1 MKNSPV
7 TFRTSVNFQ
16 PAFRLVDL
24 FVEQVG
30 YTKSWNLPFN
40 MINLVL
46 EDNPEDPSWV
56 ELPEQ
61 DLHCE
66 LEKGLISFTTC
77 NTPLTLH
84 FTPANRHCCIHF
96 TYELLPGIDL
106 FSGLRQRYMFRDPA
120 LQKELKAVFAEP
132 DPLRRMALAECAAM
146 KMVMRFWPERMPL
159 DLRRMAEFEDVL
171 RYVRKNLASH
181 PGVPEMA
188 ARKGWSDAHFARTFR
203 EVFHITPKQYLTREL
218 FAESLK
224 RLNDPVKSVKEIA
237 AELGFSS
244 EFNFSRF
251 IKQCSGLSPS
261 GLRKGNRIPL
271 YIRK

>member
-16 PAFRLVDL
+16 PTFRLVDL
-24 FVEQVG
+24 FVEQVS

-40 MINLVL
+40 MINFVA
-46 EDNPEDPSWV
+46 EDDPEDPSWV
-56 ELPEQ
+56 ELPGQ
-61 DLHCE
+61 NQHCE
-66 LEKGLISFTTC
+66 LKKGMISFTTC

-84 FTPANRHCCIHF
+84 YTPANRHCCIHF
-96 TYELLPGIDL
+96 NYELLPGIDL
-106 FSGLRQRYMFRDPA
+106 FSGLRQRYMFRDPT
-120 LQKELKAVFAEP
+120 LQKELKAVFSDP
-132 DPLRRMALAECAAM
+132 DPLRRLARAESAAM
-146 KMVMRFWPERMPL
+146 KMVMRYWPERMPL

-203 EVFHITPKQYLTREL
+203 EVFHITPKQYLKREL

-224 RLNDPVKSVKEIA
+224 RLNDPSKSVKEIA

-251 IKQCSGLSPS
+251 IKQCSGLAPS
-261 GLRKGNRIPL
+261 GLRKGNNMPL

>member
-1 MKNSPV
+1 MKPDRV
-7 TFRTSVNFQ
+7 ILRTSVNFQ

-24 FVEQVG
+24 FVEQIG

-46 EDNPEDPSWV
+46 EDDPEDPSWV
-56 ELPEQ
+56 EVPEQ
-61 DLHCE
+61 NLHCE
-66 LEKGLISFTTC
+66 LKKGLISFTTC

-106 FSGLRQRYMFRDPA
+106 FSGIHKRYMFRAPA
-120 LQKELKAVFAEP
+120 FAKEMKAVFADP
-132 DPLRRMALAECAAM
+132 DPLRRLARAECAAM
-146 KMVMRFWPERMPL
+146 KLVMRFWPEKMPL
-159 DLRRMAEFEDVL
+159 DLHRMAEFEDVL

-188 ARKGWSDAHFARTFR
+188 ARKGWSDAHFARVFR

-224 RLNDPVKSVKEIA
+224 LLNDPDKSVKEIA

-251 IKQCSGLSPS
+251 IKQCSGLAPS
-261 GLRKGNRIPL
+261 GLRKGNDRPL

>member
-1 MKNSPV
+1 MKHVPV
-7 TFRTSVNFQ
+7 TVRTSVNFQ

-24 FVEQVG
+24 FIEQTS
-30 YTKSWNLPFN
+30 YTKSWELPFN
-40 MINLVL
+40 MLAIFL
-46 EDNPEDPSWV
+46 EDDPEDPSWV
-56 ELPEQ
+56 EVPEQ
-61 DLHCE
+61 NLHCE
-66 LEKGLISFTTC
+66 LKRGLISFTTC

-84 FTPANRHCCIHF
+84 YTPANRHACIHF
-96 TYELLPGIDL
+96 NYELLPGIDL
-106 FSGLRQRYMFRDPA
+106 FFGLRQRYMFRDAA
-120 LQKELKAVFAEP
+120 LLKELKAVFSDP
-132 DPLRRMALAECAAM
+132 DPLRRLARAESAAM
-146 KMVMRFWPERMPL
+146 KMVMRYWPERMPL
-159 DLRRMAEFEDVL
+159 DLHRMAEFEDVL

-188 ARKGWSDAHFARTFR
+188 ARMGWSDAHFARTFR

-224 RLNDPVKSVKEIA
+224 LLNDPGKSIKEIA

-251 IKQCSGLSPS
+251 IKQCSGLAPS
-261 GLRKGNRIPL
+261 GLRKGNDRPL

>member
-1 MKNSPV
+1 MKPDPV
-7 TFRTSVNFQ
+7 MVRTSVNFQ

-24 FVEQVG
+24 FVEQIA
-30 YTKSWNLPFN
+30 YTKIWNLPFN

-46 EDNPEDPSWV
+46 EDDPEDPSWV
-56 ELPEQ
+56 EVPEQ

-66 LEKGLISFTTC
+66 LKKSLISFTTC

-120 LQKELKAVFAEP
+120 FAKEMKAVFADS
-132 DPLRRMALAECAAM
+132 DPLRRLARAESAAM
-146 KMVMRFWPERMPL
+146 KLVMRFWPERMPL
-159 DLRRMAEFEDVL
+159 DLYRMAEFEDVL

-224 RLNDPVKSVKEIA
+224 RLNDPDKSIKEIA

-251 IKQCSGLSPS
+251 IKQCSGLAPS
-261 GLRKGNRIPL
+261 GLRKGNDRPL

>member
-1 MKNSPV
+1 MLAI
-7 TFRTSVNFQ
+7 F
-16 PAFRLVDL
+16 
-24 FVEQVG
+24 
-30 YTKSWNLPFN
+30 
-40 MINLVL
+40 L
-46 EDNPEDPSWV
+46 EDDPEDPSWV
-56 ELPEQ
+56 EVPEQ
-61 DLHCE
+61 NLHCE
-66 LEKGLISFTTC
+66 LKKGLISFTTC

-84 FTPANRHCCIHF
+84 YTPANRHCCIHF
-96 TYELLPGIDL
+96 NYELLPGFDL

-120 LQKELKAVFAEP
+120 LLKELKAVFSDP
-132 DPLRRMALAECAAM
+132 DPLRRLARAECAAM
-146 KMVMRFWPERMPL
+146 KIVMRFWPERMPL